1 MTSGGDL
8 KHVRLREQG
17 KVKTLE
23 KEAKSILNR
32 RKQVNEW
39 LWDRYT
45 VNPYEGCA
53 QACEYCDSVSHRY
66 HRHAD
71 FHRTVYAKVNAPVVL
86 RRQARRR
93 PPDVVVLSSATEPYQ
108 SAEARYRL
116 THKCLE
122 VLLELGFPVHIVTKS
137 PLVTTDTDLLKAI
150 HTHCDLRVSFTILT
164 LRDRPCRAL
173 EPRSPSAIRRLE
185 ALESL
190 ASEGICVGVLMIP
203 LVPFFVDS
211 RDNVEEVV
219 SAAKDAGASYLLA
232 GGLTL
237 RDRQEERWYDFLR
250 DQYPEMAG
258 RFRLLPDDH
267 STNAAR
273 VVSEVCRSRGIAERV
288 PRLIAPNDPLSTNKR
303 VAEQLY
309 RMCYELQMQG
319 ARPQRAWAWRRAAWA
334 VDDLRDDIRHLR
346 GDRQL
351 ESIPAVGPRI
361 ASQIETVLDGLGED

>member
-1 MTSGGDL
+1 MTGGGDL
-8 KHVRLREQG
+8 KHVRLRELG
-17 KVKTLE
+17 KVEILE
-23 KEAKSILNR
+23 KEAKSVLNR
-32 RKQVNEW
+32 HKRVNDW

-53 QACEYCDSVSHRY
+53 QACEYCDSVSNRY
-66 HRHAD
+66 FRHAD
-71 FHRTVYAKVNAPVVL
+71 FHRTVYAKVNAPEVL

-108 SAEARYRL
+108 SAETRYRL

-164 LRDRPCRAL
+164 LREGPCRAL
-173 EPRSPSAIRRLE
+173 EPRSPSAARRLE
-185 ALESL
+185 ALASL

-203 LVPFFVDS
+203 LVPFLVDS
-211 RDNVEEVV
+211 LENVQEVV
-219 SAAKDAGASYLLA
+219 SAAKDAGASYLLG

-237 RDRQEERWYDFLR
+237 RDRQEERWYEFLR
-250 DQYPEMAG
+250 DRYPELEG
-258 RFRLLPDDH
+258 RFRSLRKEH
-267 STNAAR
+267 ATESAR
-273 VVSEVCRSRGIAERV
+273 VVSDACRSRGIAERI
-288 PRLIAPNDPLSTNKR
+288 PRPIAPNDPLATNKR

-309 RMCYELQMQG
+309 RMCYEFQMQG
-319 ARPQRAWAWRRAAWA
+319 ARPQRVWAWRRAAWA
-334 VDDLRDDIRHLR
+334 VDDLQDDIRHLF

-351 ESIPAVGPRI
+351 ESIPGVGPRI
-361 ASQIETVLDGLGED
+361 ASRIETFLDGLGEG